1 MSSEEEDANVLK
13 AFSEMSAISDELK
26 SLEAK
31 DDPVSLERCLELED
45 ALMTIDMGLRPFKMK
60 MGRSKK
66 ARSQ

>member
-60 MGRSKK
+60 MGRSKEPQ
-66 ARSQ
+66 SQ